1 MKALGTLIR
10 LHKQHLDEQR
20 VRLVEFEMEQ
30 EALRAR
36 AAGLAAEVEAEGR
49 MAATS
54 FEASRS
60 FSPYVERVG
69 AERRALAAQIAEL
82 DAAIAEAGEAVAA
95 AYQDLE
101 KYEITRGLRERRAR
115 ASEARREQAQLDEA
129 GITIYRRKR
138 AG

>member
-1 MKALGTLIR
+1 
-10 LHKQHLDEQR
+10 
-20 VRLVEFEMEQ
+20 
-30 EALRAR
+30 
-36 AAGLAAEVEAEGR
+36 
-49 MAATS
+49 MAVTS

-69 AERRALAAQIAEL
+69 AEQHALAAQIVEL

-101 KYEITRGLRERRAR
+101 KYKITHGLRERRAR

-138 AG
+138 VG